1 MSIFLASWVKK
12 STWQIDVYR
21 VYYWHEICIIHKSKG
36 MDINS
41 YEIKGVEDSKNLSE
55 VPQTI
60 ALPSNDVCELYRA
73 SIIRLFQIMNDEER

>member
-1 MSIFLASWVKK
+1 
-12 STWQIDVYR
+12 
-21 VYYWHEICIIHKSKG
+21 